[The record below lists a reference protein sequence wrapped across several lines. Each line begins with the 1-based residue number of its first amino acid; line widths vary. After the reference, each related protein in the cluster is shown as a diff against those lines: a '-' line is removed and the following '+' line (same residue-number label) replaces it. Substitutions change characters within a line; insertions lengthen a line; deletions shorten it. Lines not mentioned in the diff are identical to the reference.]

1 MSALSQTRIVGLVKP
16 CRTAAETEATLADD
30 STSAGESNDRTAF
43 IYSVN
48 EPTKDTSVLPLPSD
62 KIKVF
67 ARDNHTE
74 TDLVQPPSRF
84 VELVTFSLSPFD
96 NEFEDTKLYKLF
108 VDLPDAGVPIL
119 FEHDQSKLT
128 PLFAIG
134 YDCIDESVRA
144 SPQTSKDGTCFTH
157 LHSKENGD
165 EQAAPLKPS
174 AEPISTRDRI
184 PKLERITPKQRKYL
198 LKQTKL
204 TLAAQKLFPLCESHK
219 CAEFVALLEVT
230 EVPIDIR
237 DPQGNTFL
245 HIAAKQNSIVLVKEC
260 LRRGANLNAQNNLG
274 KTALHVA
281 CKLNFR
287 DMADLLTDKG
297 ADDSIV
303 DNNNATCYEES

>member
-1 MSALSQTRIVGLVKP
+1 MSVLSQTRIVGLVKP
-16 CRTAAETEATLADD
+16 CRTAAETEAALADD
-30 STSAGESNDRTAF
+30 SSSACKIND
-43 IYSVN
+43 
-48 EPTKDTSVLPLPSD
+48 
-62 KIKVF
+62 
-67 ARDNHTE
+67 
-74 TDLVQPPSRF
+74 RF

-96 NEFEDTKLYKLF
+96 NEFEDTKIYKLF

-119 FEHDQSKLT
+119 FEHDQSDCQDIVAMYGNRLYVRRVSYDVARILSIFTGKLT

-134 YDCIDESVRA
+134 YDCIDESVHA

-174 AEPISTRDRI
+174 AEPISTPDRI
-184 PKLERITPKQRKYL
+184 PKPERITPKQRQYL

-219 CAEFVALLEVT
+219 CVEFVALLEVT

-245 HIAAKQNSIVLVKEC
+245 HIAVQQNSIVLVKEC
-260 LRRGANLNAQNNLG
+260 LRRGANLNAQNHLG

-281 CKLNFR
+281 CNCNFR
-287 DMADLLTDKG
+287 DMADLLLDKG

-303 DNNNATCYEES
+303 DNENITCYEDVDENILA